1 VRGGGARVGDGD
13 RACAAV
19 HLITAN
25 PPNPTHDEPGFFMPQ
40 ITGAFRNFILFHH
53 ELFLCFIFFAFTG
66 SVFV

>member
-25 PPNPTHDEPGFFMPQ
+25 PPNPTHDEPGFFMPEKAGVSSTS
-40 ITGAFRNFILFHH
+40 IPSHH
-53 ELFLCFIFFAFTG
+53 ELFLFFVFFDFTG
-66 SVFV
+66 SFFV